1 MTSDRLTSMMGGMV
15 PYPRDSSRPSS
26 VFSKEVG
33 MSVDDE
39 DEYDGSEADGM
50 EPDGDGADPFV
61 PMLEDDGHRLGRPAR
76 RGVGVVG
83 FVPAPTRLSIPEL
96 DWLMRVRDGAGRSVR
111 VPEHRYSR
119 SDRGAVE
126 SARGRLYSMVSKQV
140 SQTKSLYRARQRD
153 EEGMLPLGSASP
165 LDMITRDF
173 NERPLIPWHQTSTG
187 RAGVLT
193 TFVAGS
199 GAQLIPGPPIGIDAL
214 SRELF
219 QFDCWGTYDTHMTTS
234 PLLISRNP

>member
-83 FVPAPTRLSIPEL
+83 FVPARPDCPFPNLTGSCACVTAP
-96 DWLMRVRDGAGRSVR
+96 AGRCVCRNTGIR
-111 VPEHRYSR
+111 VPTAAR
-119 SDRGAVE
+119 SNRLADAVFDGVE
-126 SARGRLYSMVSKQV
+126 AGQP
-140 SQTKSLYRARQRD
+140 D
-153 EEGMLPLGSASP
+153 EEPV
-165 LDMITRDF
+165 
-173 NERPLIPWHQTSTG
+173 Q
-187 RAGVLT
+187 
-193 TFVAGS
+193 
-199 GAQLIPGPPIGIDAL
+199 GAAA
-214 SRELF
+214 
-219 QFDCWGTYDTHMTTS
+219 
-234 PLLISRNP
+234 

>member
-1 MTSDRLTSMMGGMV
+1 
-15 PYPRDSSRPSS
+15 
-26 VFSKEVG
+26 

-111 VPEHRYSR
+111 VPGTPVFAFRPR
-119 SDRGAVE
+119 
-126 SARGRLYSMVSKQV
+126 RGRIGSRTPVFDGVEAGQP
-140 SQTKSLYRARQRD
+140 D
-153 EEGMLPLGSASP
+153 EEPV
-165 LDMITRDF
+165 
-173 NERPLIPWHQTSTG
+173 Q
-187 RAGVLT
+187 
-193 TFVAGS
+193 
-199 GAQLIPGPPIGIDAL
+199 GAAA
-214 SRELF
+214 
-219 QFDCWGTYDTHMTTS
+219 
-234 PLLISRNP
+234 